1 MAKMKKARHL
11 QDMEVKGATS
21 GRTRRKIKLRL
32 SAEVAKLHHFLAEE
46 EKLFLQRLSKEEETK
61 KKETENTLKLHQITT
76 SLKRLILEVGE
87 MRQSPFLELLWNP
100 KDLLTRS
107 ENRDGNYALE
117 VLKVKTVCHDDEGN
131 AEAIPSGYQFS

>member
-1 MAKMKKARHL
+1 MKKARHL

-21 GRTRRKIKLRL
+21 GRTRWKIKLRL

-46 EKLFLQRLSKEEETK
+46 EKLFLQRLSKEETK

-87 MRQSPFLELLWNP
+87 MSQSPFLELLWNP

-107 ENRDGNYALE
+107 ENRDGNDSLE

>member
-1 MAKMKKARHL
+1 MKKAKHL

-21 GRTRRKIKLRL
+21 GRTRQKIKLRL
-32 SAEVAKLHHFLAEE
+32 GAEVAKLHHFWAAEG
-46 EKLFLQRLSKEEETK
+46 KLFLQRLSKEEETK
-61 KKETENTLKLHQITT
+61 KRQTENTLKLHQITT
-76 SLKRLILEVGE
+76 SLKRLLLEVGE
-87 MRQSPFLELLWNP
+87 MSQSPILELLGNP

-107 ENRDGNYALE
+107 ENRDGNYSLE

>member
-1 MAKMKKARHL
+1 MKKAKHL

-21 GRTRRKIKLRL
+21 GRTRQKIKLRL
-32 SAEVAKLHHFLAEE
+32 SAEVAKLHHFWAAE

-61 KKETENTLKLHQITT
+61 KRQTENTLKLHQITT
-76 SLKRLILEVGE
+76 SLKRLLLEVGE
-87 MRQSPFLELLWNP
+87 MSQSPILELLGNP

-107 ENRDGNYALE
+107 ENRDGNYSLE